1 MQDDDH
7 GSYIAWVHLA
17 IQGFLEAGIP
27 DQHEA
32 TGCKVVIPD
41 LGGVLAREAVHMGY
55 VGHMYTL
62 SKFVEIRLSLGKLLA
77 MMREEIFI
85 R

>member
-7 GSYIAWVHLA
+7 GSYIVWVHLA
-17 IQGFLEAGIP
+17 IQGFLEVDIL
-27 DQHEA
+27 DQYEA

-41 LGGVLAREAVHMGY
+41 LGGVLVGEAVHMGY
-55 VGHMYTL
+55 AGRMYTL
-62 SKFVEIRLSLGKLLA
+62 LKFVEIRLSLGKLLA
-77 MMREEIFI
+77 MTREEIFI